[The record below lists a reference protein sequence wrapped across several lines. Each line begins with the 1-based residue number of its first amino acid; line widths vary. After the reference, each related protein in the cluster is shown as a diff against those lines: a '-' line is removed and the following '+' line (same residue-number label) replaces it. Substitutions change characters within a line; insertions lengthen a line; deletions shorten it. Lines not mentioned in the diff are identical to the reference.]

1 MADDNHGTVASSDLL
16 HVFPSAGKSRI
27 FVNPG
32 KDVLELL
39 MRTVFKDDREAT
51 AAVMLFSKCQKYG
64 FQRGLGDLK
73 AWLAA
78 KCSVQGRSTAMAL
91 MAETGVVA
99 PSVLQASGNKMMK
112 RGVKNERNSQ
122 EQSE

>member
-1 MADDNHGTVASSDLL
+1 MATDSTSQVASSDLL

-51 AAVMLFSKCQKYG
+51 AAVMLFSKCQKYN
-64 FQRGLGDLK
+64 FQRGMDDLK

-99 PSVLQASGNKMMK
+99 PSVLQASSKQMK
-112 RGVKNERNSQ
+112 RGVANERNERESGD
-122 EQSE
+122 